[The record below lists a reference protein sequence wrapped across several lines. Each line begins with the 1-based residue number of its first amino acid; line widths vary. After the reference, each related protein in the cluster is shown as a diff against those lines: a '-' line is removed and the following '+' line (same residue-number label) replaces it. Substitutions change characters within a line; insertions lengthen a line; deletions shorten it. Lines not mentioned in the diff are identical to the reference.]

1 MWRGKLL
8 LFSCSVMCDSLRPH
22 GRQHARLPYL
32 SPSAG
37 TCSNSRPLSWRC
49 HPTIL
54 SSAIPI
60 SSCLQ
65 SFPASRSFPM
75 SQLFVSG
82 GQSIGASA
90 LAPVLPMNVQGWFLL
105 GLIFRI
111 SFRIG
116 LISSQSKGLSRVFSS
131 TSARNHHFF
140 GTQLSLWSNFHIHI
154 WLLEKPKLWLYGP
167 LLAKWCLCF
176 LIHLDMS

>member
-105 GLIFRI
+105 GLID
-111 SFRIG
+111 
-116 LISSQSKGLSRVFSS
+116 LISLLSRGLSRVFSS
-131 TSARNHHFF
+131 TTVRKHPFFSTQASYGSVFTTIHDYWKNHSFWLD
-140 GTQLSLWSNFHIHI
+140 GT
-154 WLLEKPKLWLYGP
+154 
-167 LLAKWCLCF
+167 LLAK
-176 LIHLDMS
+176 